1 MPKGPNSPLTT
12 WLKVQLRE
20 AWQRE
25 LKFKQVL
32 KEVFDMSQE
41 KLST

>member
-1 MPKGPNSPLTT
+1 MTT

-25 LKFKQVL
+25 LEFKKVL
-32 KEVFDMSQE
+32 KEVFDKSQE
-41 KLST
+41 TLST

>member
-1 MPKGPNSPLTT
+1 MPKGPNSPLTI

-25 LKFKQVL
+25 LEFKKVL
-32 KEVFDMSQE
+32 NEVFDKSQE
-41 KLST
+41 TLKT

>member
-20 AWQRE
+20 SWQRE
-25 LKFKQVL
+25 LEFKKVL
-32 KEVFDMSQE
+32 KEVFEKSQE
-41 KLST
+41 TLST